1 MTLKQERAIQLITSG
16 QSDTVGKAMRA
27 AGYSDITSKTPARLT
42 KSKAFKQKLGQLAK
56 AHNVTIEQYMMN
68 LGLGMTAMKQNQFT
82 GEVTEDI
89 GMRLQANKQA
99 ERFLKLEQDKP
110 QRTFKIPED
119 VDEIEAVRLIFN
131 K

>member
-1 MTLKQERAIQLITSG
+1 
-16 QSDTVGKAMRA
+16 
-27 AGYSDITSKTPARLT
+27 
-42 KSKAFKQKLGQLAK
+42 
-56 AHNVTIEQYMMN
+56 
-68 LGLGMTAMKQNQFT
+68 MTAMKQNQFT

>member
-1 MTLKQERAIQLITSG
+1 
-16 QSDTVGKAMRA
+16 
-27 AGYSDITSKTPARLT
+27 
-42 KSKAFKQKLGQLAK
+42 
-56 AHNVTIEQYMMN
+56 MMN